1 MIVVLIIVGEM
12 MEAVG
17 GDELIQVAALYLYT
31 VVQKNVNALPM
42 LAEIQYSDM
51 SYCALI
57 PVLGSASEYLINYPY
72 YL

>member
-1 MIVVLIIVGEM
+1 M

-31 VVQKNVNALPM
+31 VVQKKVNALPM

-51 SYCALI
+51 PYCALI
-57 PVLGSASEYLINYPY
+57 PMLGSASEYLIHYPY